1 LCSIDHGEDDEEICM
16 TSAAEQVLEG
26 ALKLPP
32 VDRAELIERLFL
44 SFDSSADRQV
54 DVAWSAEVESRI
66 DAYDDG
72 KIVASPAEEVFAR
85 INAK

>member
-1 LCSIDHGEDDEEICM
+1 MYM

-26 ALKLPP
+26 ALRLPP

-44 SFDSSADRQV
+44 SFDSSTDRHM
-54 DVAWSAEVESRI
+54 DVAWSEEVESRI

-72 KIVASPAEEVFAR
+72 RIAASPAEEVFAR
-85 INAK
+85 INAR